1 MTEATMPVDLSMDNP
16 SAALAQMEASQKM
29 TEIDS
34 ALAARRGEAPAST
47 ANPNMAKASNGNSN
61 ANTSG
66 EKPAGRDQV
75 LQFLEANAD
84 HMPGGVEAFKD
95 MQRTISQQG
104 QSNSA
109 LETRL
114 GNLENALTENQP
126 EQVDPDTER
135 RRALVNRIP
144 VQQQEAFQALLDEMG
159 YVSRQELAA
168 NEADREAY
176 DYTVDTINQGV
187 EAWGEEFG
195 QMEGEQ
201 FVWNPEIRDGVREL
215 YQEMLSEDKGITP
228 TQLYKLYK
236 HDQLVEDAYNR
247 GAQEGGGVNRIAH
260 AANARTI
267 NQSTHRAPDNQ
278 SIYRQGDS
286 LDTVTERAVLK
297 AFRAM
302 GQ

>member
-75 LQFLEANAD
+75 LQFLEANAS

-201 FVWNPEIRDGVREL
+201 F
-215 YQEMLSEDKGITP
+215 
-228 TQLYKLYK
+228 KLYK